1 MTSNRY
7 TSEFN
12 NHILTLMSEEIKENI
27 ELVRELQSKIFD
39 DKFKELSYETQIEM
53 QIAVDERNEHIT
65 NTIKMYEMYIEKA
78 FNKIT

>member
-1 MTSNRY
+1 MTPNRY

-12 NHILTLMSEEIKENI
+12 NYMLTLMSNEIKENI

-39 DKFKELSYETQIEM
+39 DEFKGLPYETQIEM

-65 NTIKMYEMYIEKA
+65 NTIKMYEIYIEKA
-78 FNKIT
+78 FGKTT